1 MRFVVFN
8 QKGGVGKSTI
18 AVNLAAVAAS
28 RGERTLVVDLDPQ
41 ANATQYLLGASASE
55 AKPNL
60 ADLFDEGLSFRL
72 FKTDP
77 KVFVH
82 PSPFPKLDLIPS
94 HPSVSALV
102 PKLEHR
108 HKIFRIREV
117 VDALGYPTVFFD
129 TPPSDNVLT
138 LSALVAADRVLVP
151 FDCDDFARRAIA
163 PVLERVEEARAD
175 HNPRLKVEGIVV
187 NQFLGRAN
195 FPQQAVDALAGRRAP
210 CPRALHLVLGAHPR
224 VAPRR
229 PADGLLRGRAQGHGR
244 VRAALRQARR
254 HEAVGAPPHDRG
266 RRSPARS
273 RRSGLTSGGQ
283 PRR

>member
-1 MRFVVFN
+1 MRWVVFN

-41 ANATQYLLGASASE
+41 ANATQYLLGGAASGIT
-55 AKPNL
+55 PNL

-82 PSPFPKLDLIPS
+82 ESPFPNLDILPS
-94 HPSVSALV
+94 HPSVAALV
-102 PKLEHR
+102 PKLEQR
-108 HKIFRIREV
+108 HKIFRVREA

-151 FDCDDFARRAIA
+151 FDCDDFARRAIG
-163 PVLERVEEARAD
+163 PVLERIEEARAD
-175 HNPRLKVEGIVV
+175 HNPRLRVEGVVV
-187 NQFLGRAN
+187 NQFTGRAN
-195 FPQQAVDALAGRRAP
+195 FPQQAVDALEEDGLRVLEPYISSSVRIRESHHAARPMVFFEAGHKVTREFEELYGGLVASRRPERRRAP
-210 CPRALHLVLGAHPR
+210 V
-224 VAPRR
+224 
-229 PADGLLRGRAQGHGR
+229 PA
-244 VRAALRQARR
+244 
-254 HEAVGAPPHDRG
+254 
-266 RRSPARS
+266 PAR
-273 RRSGLTSGGQ
+273 
-283 PRR
+283 

>member
-18 AVNLAAVAAS
+18 AVNLAAVAAAQ
-28 RGERTLVVDLDPQ
+28 GERTLVVDLDPQ
-41 ANATQYLLGASASE
+41 ANATQYLLGASAGDAE
-55 AKPNL
+55 PNL
-60 ADLFDEGLSFRL
+60 ADLFDEGLSFRF

-82 PSPFPKLDLIPS
+82 ASPFPKLDIVPS
-94 HPSVSALV
+94 HASVAGLV

-151 FDCDDFARRAIA
+151 FDCDDFARRAIG
-163 PVLERVEEARAD
+163 PVVERIEEARAD
-175 HNPRLKVEGIVV
+175 HNPRLRLEGVVV

-195 FPQQAVDALAGRRAP
+195 FPQQAIDALSEEGLRILEPYISSSVRLRESHHAARPMVFFEAGHKVTLEFVELYRRLGSGKRSFRRRASGSAATGRRGADAP
-210 CPRALHLVLGAHPR
+210 A
-224 VAPRR
+224 
-229 PADGLLRGRAQGHGR
+229 
-244 VRAALRQARR
+244 
-254 HEAVGAPPHDRG
+254 
-266 RRSPARS
+266 
-273 RRSGLTSGGQ
+273 
-283 PRR
+283 

>member
-41 ANATQYLLGASASE
+41 ANATQYLLGE
-55 AKPNL
+55 AAAEVRPNL
-60 ADLFDEGLSFRL
+60 AELFDEALSFRL
-72 FKTDP
+72 FRTDP
-77 KVFVH
+77 KLFVH
-82 PSPFPKLDLIPS
+82 PSPFPKLDVVPS
-94 HPSVSALV
+94 HPSVSSLV
-102 PKLEHR
+102 PKLEQR

-175 HNPRLKVEGIVV
+175 HNPRLRVEGVVV

-195 FPQQAVDALAGRRAP
+195 FPQQAVDALAQDGLRVLEPYISASVRIRESHHAARPMVFFEAGHKVTAEFEELYGRLGRRP
-210 CPRALHLVLGAHPR
+210 
-224 VAPRR
+224 PRR
-229 PADGLLRGRAQGHGR
+229 GEVAKREKDRAT
-244 VRAALRQARR
+244 VD
-254 HEAVGAPPHDRG
+254 VVD
-266 RRSPARS
+266 
-273 RRSGLTSGGQ
+273 
-283 PRR
+283 